1 MCKNRCFRLSPKQEK
16 ICFLSFFFCT
26 FIRKTISVW
35 VYAVFGHISFG
46 SIFSP
51 MPNSINH
58 RCAMA
63 MTHDIE
69 EEKKQN
75 SCSATVLKPREG
87 QGLWIINRRHRN
99 YTEGAWNVKKFRKN
113 EHELRLSKGFA
124 TGKYDEEIKFNAAIF
139 YRIPLK
145 YPLDEKKK
153 CPVSSR
159 F

>member
-1 MCKNRCFRLSPKQEK
+1 
-16 ICFLSFFFCT
+16 
-26 FIRKTISVW
+26 
-35 VYAVFGHISFG
+35 
-46 SIFSP
+46 
-51 MPNSINH
+51 
-58 RCAMA
+58 MA

-153 CPVSSR
+153 SAPFHPGFNNNNNNTFSYYYR
-159 F
+159 YYIFDNKLIYQ